1 MISEFPAIHFG
12 TLMNLI
18 VAGLIFGLVA
28 RFFIAAIHF
37 ASDVFYKYVRYLP
50 LRTMAGGIVI
60 MLLTLFTAHQQYNGL
75 GTDKIISSF
84 YVPIEFYDFLT
95 RLFYSHHF
103 RIRL

>member
-1 MISEFPAIHFG
+1 
-12 TLMNLI
+12 MNLI

-37 ASDVFYKYVRYLP
+37 ASDVFINMRYLP

-84 YVPIEFYDFLT
+84 MY
-95 RLFYSHHF
+95 RLSFTTFNKTILQPS
-103 RIRL
+103 L

>member
-1 MISEFPAIHFG
+1 MS
-12 TLMNLI
+12 LI
-18 VAGLIFGLVA
+18 AAGLVFGLAA
-28 RFFIAAIHF
+28 RFFIAAIHL
-37 ASDVFYKYVRYLP
+37 ASDLFYKYIRYLP
-50 LRTMAGGIVI
+50 LRTMVGGIII

-103 RIRL
+103 RFGL